1 MQVSKA
7 KHKVTE
13 PAAPAAP
20 TVKSDPAFQL
30 LCENCGYILDGTPTN
45 SNCAECGTPV
55 AESLPSIRI
64 GSPFQR
70 QPGLKSLIK
79 TVKATL
85 TQPRAMFRNCRISY
99 TEGRR
104 LEQVYIFIAAA
115 AFAFSFPVAGLVR
128 YLLHGSSSVEYL
140 VSAVPFAIGG
150 WALLT
155 LLTWIERR
163 GIRLWGRVHRRR
175 ITPAVAATICGHAS
189 VGWTLAGLIVGCGFV
204 LMLANLGYRGQDASL
219 VIGAFLYMLGV
230 LAGLLIFEIL
240 TYIGLK
246 ICKFANHP
254 NPTHTTS
261 DRPAKPIPEPQIP
274 PP

>member
-20 TVKSDPAFQL
+20 TVKSDPAFLL
-30 LCENCGYILDGTPTN
+30 LCENCGYVLDGTPTD

-55 AESLPSIRI
+55 AESLPSIRT

-70 QPGLKSLIK
+70 QPSLKSLIE
-79 TVKATL
+79 TVEATL
-85 TQPRAMFRNCRISY
+85 TQTRAMFRNCRMSY

-104 LEQVYIFIAAA
+104 LEQVYILIGVA
-115 AFAFSFPVAGLVR
+115 AFAISFPIGGLFR
-128 YLLHGSSSVEYL
+128 YLLHGSSSVGYL
-140 VSAVPFAIGG
+140 VIAVPIAIGG

-163 GIRLWGRVHRRR
+163 GVRLWGRVHRRR

-189 VGWTLAGLIVGCGFV
+189 VGWALAGLFSGFGVV
-204 LMLANLGYRGQDASL
+204 LILANPGQDGAL
-219 VIGAFLYMLGV
+219 VIGALLCLLG
-230 LAGLLIFEIL
+230 ASPACSFS
-240 TYIGLK
+240 K
-246 ICKFANHP
+246 SS
-254 NPTHTTS
+254 PTS
-261 DRPAKPIPEPQIP
+261 A
-274 PP
+274 